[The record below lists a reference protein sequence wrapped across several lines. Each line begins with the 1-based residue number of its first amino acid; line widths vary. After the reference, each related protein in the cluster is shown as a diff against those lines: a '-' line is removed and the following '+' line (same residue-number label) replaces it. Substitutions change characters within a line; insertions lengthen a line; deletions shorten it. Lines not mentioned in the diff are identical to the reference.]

1 MENAKTS
8 AMSAAERQ
16 RRYRQ
21 RALKDPDGLLL
32 TRVQVYLAPRPARV
46 LKDLAHDWGCTQRE
60 VIERLLIAADP
71 LAGHSENRYSVTRE

>member
-1 MENAKTS
+1 MADTKTP
-8 AMSAAERQ
+8 MSEAERQ

-46 LKDLAHDWGCTQRE
+46 LKDLVRDRGCPQRE
-60 VIERLLIAADP
+60 VIERLLMAADP
-71 LAGHSENRYSVTRE
+71 LRIA